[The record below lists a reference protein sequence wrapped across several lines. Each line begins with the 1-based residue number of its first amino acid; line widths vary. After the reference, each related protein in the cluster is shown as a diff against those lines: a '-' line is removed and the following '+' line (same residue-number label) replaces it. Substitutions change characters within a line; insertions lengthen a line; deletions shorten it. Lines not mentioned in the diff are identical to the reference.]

1 MKIWCVDH
9 AGLGF
14 NVYSELFFTKAE
26 AQNRYDSLYAGP
38 GSYRKMYQVED
49 IWGWCGRHFNEVVL
63 EVLASRDTGDDAT
76 YIYGLTS
83 ELREVAEHC
92 KLEQFSV
99 EGFWLGAYEFCLS
112 LAWVSDG
119 KLYHHTRTFEAT
131 DEVYKYPTIVER
143 RSKYETQN

>member
-1 MKIWCVDH
+1 MKIWCVDYS
-9 AGLGF
+9 GLSH
-14 NVYSELFFTKAE
+14 NIYSSLFFTKEEAE
-26 AQNRYDSLYAGP
+26 LQMDALPKTDCYK
-38 GSYRKMYQVED
+38 KMYQVED
-49 IWGWCGRHFNEVVL
+49 IWGWCSRHFNEVVL
-63 EVLASRDTGDDAT
+63 EVLVSRDTGDDAT

-83 ELREVAEHC
+83 ELREAAAHC

-131 DEVYKYPTIVER
+131 DKVYKYPTIVER
-143 RSKYETQN
+143 RSRYETQN

>member
-1 MKIWCVDH
+1 MKIWCVDYS
-9 AGLGF
+9 GLGH
-14 NVYSELFFTKAE
+14 NVYSSLFFTKAE
-26 AQNRYDSLYAGP
+26 AELQMDALPNSGCYK
-38 GSYRKMYQVED
+38 KMYQVED

-63 EVLASRDTGDDAT
+63 EVLASRDTGNGAT

-83 ELREVAEHC
+83 ELREAAAHC

-119 KLYHHTRTFEAT
+119 KLQHHTRTFEAT

-143 RSKYETQN
+143 RANYEPKN

>member
-1 MKIWCVDH
+1 MKIWCVDYS
-9 AGLGF
+9 GLSHSI
-14 NVYSELFFTKAE
+14 YSNLFFTKAE
-26 AQNRYDSLYAGP
+26 AELQMDALPNVGCYK
-38 GSYRKMYQVED
+38 KMYQVED

-63 EVLASRDTGDDAT
+63 EVLASRETGDDAT

-83 ELREVAEHC
+83 ELREAAAHC

-112 LAWVSDG
+112 LAWVSEG
-119 KLYHHTRTFEAT
+119 KLQHHTRTFEAT